1 MNVVPG
7 TRIVGR
13 LLVILGALL
22 IGAAAVDAQ
31 SERSPPRIAILL
43 SAEPVTDRCTSDTP
57 QVALPALFEGLR
69 ALGYVRDQNVT
80 FECRSSAGRNE
91 RLDTLAAELVQR
103 KPAVIVTG
111 GAPAAL
117 AAKRATPMIPIVSLY
132 TADPVGIGL
141 VKSLSRPGGNVTGIS
156 ALAADYAAK
165 ALELLKDAVP
175 GVSRVGVIGD
185 DSNPTTAMY
194 RASLEAASKLLSVKL
209 EYGLFHDPGEVE
221 PTLTALRIRGVDAI
235 FVMNQPM
242 TWYLRR
248 EIVAAVANSR
258 LPAIYGA
265 PEAVEAGGLLAYATS
280 IPEVFRRGAHVVDRI
295 LRGARPADIPVEQP
309 VTFVLAVNLR
319 TAHSLG
325 IKIPKSILLR
335 ADRVLE

>member
-1 MNVVPG
+1 MSFPAGHRCSMRFAVLCV
-7 TRIVGR
+7 
-13 LLVILGALL
+13 LA
-22 IGAAAVDAQ
+22 IGAASTVAQ
-31 SERSPPRIAILL
+31 IRDSPKRIGILL

-69 ALGYVRDQNVT
+69 VLGYVRDQNVV
-80 FECRSSAGRNE
+80 FECRSSGGRNE
-91 RLDTLAAELVQR
+91 RLDALAADLVQR

-117 AAKRATPMIPIVSLY
+117 AAKRATSTIPIVSLY

-165 ALELLKDAVP
+165 ALELLKLAVP
-175 GVSRVGVIGD
+175 RVARVGVIGD
-185 DSNPTTAMY
+185 DTNPTTAMY
-194 RASLEAASKLLSVKL
+194 RSSLEAAGNQLGIKL
-209 EYGLFHDPGEVE
+209 EYALLHDRGDLEGAL
-221 PTLTALRIRGVDAI
+221 TLLRTRDVDAF

-242 TWYLRR
+242 TWHWRR
-248 EIVAAVANSR
+248 EIVAEIADHR

-280 IPEVFRRGAHVVDRI
+280 IPDVFRRGARIVDLI
-295 LRGARPADIPVEQP
+295 LRGIRPADIPVEQP
-309 VTFVLAVNLR
+309 VTFVFAVNLK
-319 TAHSLG
+319 TARALG
-325 IKIPKSILLR
+325 LTIPPSVLLR
-335 ADRVLE
+335 ADRVIE